1 MPTAA
6 EGLSKSSSPEAIKKA
21 ISSAIS
27 MLVHEGRPQEQA
39 IAIAYSQARK
49 ATGKSLGRRSTTIG
63 K

>member
-6 EGLSKSSSPEAIKKA
+6 ERLTKDSSEEQVKKA
-21 ISSAIS
+21 ISESIS

-49 ATGKSLGRRSTTIG
+49 ATGRSLKSKSTRIG